1 MCVGK
6 KHGKSVER
14 NRIKRYLREA
24 FAPFGKKI
32 RPCSVLLIPKVQED
46 GHYSVSLFARDLGK
60 IFGKE
65 KLIEK
70 IKVVENNKT
79 AISAVIEDDDL
90 EATDLVPTIT
100 PQEEK
105 KESLLDSITSAIDDL
120 DESVDTGINSNIE
133 DLPIDTV
140 IPVKSIT
147 FGGLTYKSRTNNA
160 IFRWNQIGAIEY
172 MTVADLNEMN
182 NYKRD
187 FLNRPLVILMDERA
201 IKKFR
206 LTPVYENVAKINNL
220 KQVFAS
226 DMGTIERTIDI
237 ALQVNMRDIL
247 VSKVSQMIKNKTLV
261 DINIIRLLSKRL
273 SYDFEEI
280 LEQQ

>member
-1 MCVGK
+1 MNLENMSLDELKEYAKTLDIKVGNI
-6 KHGKSVER
+6 G
-14 NRIKRYLREA
+14 
-24 FAPFGKKI
+24 
-32 RPCSVLLIPKVQED
+32 
-46 GHYSVSLFARDLGK
+46 RD
-60 IFGKE
+60 
-65 KLIEK
+65 KLIAN
-70 IKVVENNKT
+70 IKDVENEKST
-79 AISAVIEDDDL
+79 ITSVITDDDL
-90 EATDLVPTIT
+90 EATKPIPTIT
-100 PQEEK
+100 PQENAE
-105 KESLLDSITSAIDDL
+105 ESLLDSIASAIDDL
-120 DESVDTGINSNIE
+120 DESVDVGNNTVVE

-160 IFRWNQIGAIEY
+160 MFRWNQIGAIEY
-172 MTVADLNEMN
+172 MTIADLNEMN

-206 LTPVYENVAKINNL
+206 LTSVYENVAKINNL

-226 DMGTIERTIDI
+226 DIATIEKTIDT

-247 VSKVSQMIKNKTLV
+247 VSKVSQMIKNKSLV

-280 LEQQ
+280 LDQK

>member
-1 MCVGK
+1 MNLENMELDDLK
-6 KHGKSVER
+6 EYAR
-14 NRIKRYLREA
+14 QLNIKAGNAGR
-24 FAPFGKKI
+24 
-32 RPCSVLLIPKVQED
+32 
-46 GHYSVSLFARDLGK
+46 
-60 IFGKE
+60 E

-70 IKVVENNKT
+70 IQKAQLEN
-79 AISAVIEDDDL
+79 SAVSSVMNDDDL
-90 EATDLVPTIT
+90 EETRPMPIT
-100 PQEEK
+100 TQ
-105 KESLLDSITSAIDDL
+105 KEQSETLLSSIASAIDDL
-120 DESVDTGINSNIE
+120 DESVDTSMDSNFE

-147 FGGLTYKSRTNNA
+147 FGGLTYKSRSNNA
-160 IFRWNQIGAIEY
+160 IFRWNQIGAVEY

-201 IKKFR
+201 VKKFR

-226 DMGTIERTIDI
+226 DTATIERTIHT
-237 ALQVNMRDIL
+237 ALLVNMRDIL
-247 VSKVSQMIKNKTLV
+247 VSKTSQMIKSRILV
-261 DINIIRLLSKRL
+261 DINVIRLLSRRL

-280 LEQQ
+280 LEQ